1 VYGALNFRRKVVGGA
16 PRFGSAHLRLSAE
29 GLARSTFCYPD
40 SCFEPEHFGVA
51 DRMALIA
58 MAEAAES
65 DVLDDYVEAQVHGP
79 VRLDRDVEAVVL
91 DPSYR
96 GTPVQSAAERL
107 PRSVEWHG
115 GFRLPVDVLRE
126 HSDYRG
132 PEYVELGKRIA
143 VDGVLT
149 PQVIGDAAGEYD
161 VQDLKRLW
169 HCVARFGLRG

>member
-1 VYGALNFRRKVVGGA
+1 
-16 PRFGSAHLRLSAE
+16 
-29 GLARSTFCYPD
+29 
-40 SCFEPEHFGVA
+40 
-51 DRMALIA
+51 
-58 MAEAAES
+58 
-65 DVLDDYVEAQVHGP
+65 VHGP

-96 GTPVQSAAERL
+96 STPVESAAERL
-107 PRSVEWHG
+107 PCPVEWHG